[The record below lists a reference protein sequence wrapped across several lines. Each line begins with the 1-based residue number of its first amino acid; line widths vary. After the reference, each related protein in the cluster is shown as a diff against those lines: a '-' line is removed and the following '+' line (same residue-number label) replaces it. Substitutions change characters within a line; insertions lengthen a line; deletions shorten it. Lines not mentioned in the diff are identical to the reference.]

1 MKLVNLKVDNYRSIQ
16 KQTFE
21 LKEIDGGLT
30 FTLIGVNESG
40 KSSLLKAISLI
51 KSTEIM
57 NNPRPYGRGF

>member
-30 FTLIGVNESG
+30 FTLIGVN
-40 KSSLLKAISLI
+40 
-51 KSTEIM
+51 
-57 NNPRPYGRGF
+57 